1 MQYLAPLFCGVF
13 LFDHLINM
21 KKILFVLYIL
31 AISNLRAQE
40 YDISECIKIALD
52 RKGTLVSAE
61 LDVASANEGV
71 RGSYSGV
78 LPSVSLSTSG
88 GKTKY
93 PVQESIIPD
102 LVNLEIDTIKSG
114 ESSYMSA
121 GLSINQTIYNGGR
134 SLNSI
139 KQAKVNLDIAKLR
152 QRNTKIDVIQNVTRS
167 YYGLLQAQQ
176 LLDVA
181 EKNLVLSEKQV
192 DLVQKQFDLGA
203 VRKTDLLKAKVSI
216 GQARVELLNRK
227 TALENARRQ
236 LFNDMGMIDFGQSI
250 VAKYSEWAPVLVPTS
265 AEALTFLKEKN
276 PNILIQ
282 ASAIEIGKIQLKMA
296 KGMRSPSA
304 FASVDY
310 SANGNN
316 SDELKEAFNDD
327 WRLGMN
333 MSVNFP
339 LYSGNSLSTAQ
350 QKAELEKQKSEN
362 NYLTYLNDLR
372 VQVELIRK
380 TIMNYSEIIPI
391 NQDVVSSAEEDLKLV
406 QERYSIGSATILEVL
421 DAQVS
426 LIRSNSTLINTIHDA
441 RIQEM
446 SLKALLGIL
455 DLEYQNKEE

>member
-1 MQYLAPLFCGVF
+1 
-13 LFDHLINM
+13 M
-21 KKILFVLYIL
+21 KKYYIIILVSFIF
-31 AISNLRAQE
+31 STSFAQV
-40 YDISECIKIALD
+40 YDLSECIGIALESK
-52 RKGTLVSAE
+52 RTLVSAE
-61 LDVASANEGV
+61 LDVGSANEGV

-78 LPSVSLSTSG
+78 LPSISLSTSG

-93 PVQESIIPD
+93 PLQENIIPD

-121 GLSINQTIYNGGR
+121 GVSINQTIYNGGR

-139 KQAKVNLDIAKLR
+139 KQAKINLDIAKLR
-152 QRNTKIDVIQNVTRS
+152 KRNTKIEVIQNVTRS
-167 YYGLLQAQQ
+167 YYGLLQDQQ

-181 EKNLVLSEKQV
+181 EKNLVLSKKQV

-227 TALENARRQ
+227 TTLENSRRQ
-236 LFNDMGMIDFGQSI
+236 LFNDMGVIDFGQSV
-250 VAKYSEWAPVLVPTS
+250 VAKYSEWEPVSVPTS
-265 AEALTFLKEKN
+265 GEALTFLKEKN
-276 PNILIQ
+276 PNVLIQ
-282 ASAIEIGKIQLKMA
+282 SSVIELGKIQLKMA

-316 SDELKEAFNDD
+316 SDELKEAFKDD
-327 WRLGMN
+327 WRIGMN

-339 LYSGNSLSTAQ
+339 LYSGNSLSSAQ
-350 QKAELEKQKSEN
+350 QRAELEKQKSEN
-362 NYLTYLNDLR
+362 DYLTYLNDLR

-380 TIMNYSEIIPI
+380 SIMSYTEIIPI
-391 NQDVVSSAEEDLKLV
+391 NQDVVYSAEEDLKLA

-426 LIRSNSTLINTIHDA
+426 LIRSNSTLINTTHDA
-441 RIQEM
+441 RMQEM

-455 DLEYQNKEE
+455 DLEYQTKEE

>member
-1 MQYLAPLFCGVF
+1 
-13 LFDHLINM
+13 M
-21 KKILFVLYIL
+21 KNILFILYIL
-31 AISNLRAQE
+31 VISVLGAQE
-40 YDISECIKIALD
+40 YDVSECIKIALD
-52 RKGTLVSAE
+52 RKGTLVSAG
-61 LDVASANEGV
+61 LDVESANQGV
-71 RGSYSGV
+71 LGSYSGV
-78 LPSVSLSTSG
+78 LPSLSLSTSG

-102 LVNLEIDTIKSG
+102 LVNLEIDTITSG

-134 SLNSI
+134 SVNAI
-139 KQAKVNLDIAKLR
+139 KQARISLDIAKLR
-152 QRNTKIDVIQNVTRS
+152 QRNTKIEVIQNVTRS

-176 LLDVA
+176 LLEVA
-181 EKNLVLSEKQV
+181 EKNLILSEKQV

-203 VRKTDLLKAKVSI
+203 VRKTDLLKGKVSR
-216 GQARVELLNRK
+216 GQAKVELLNRK
-227 TALENARRQ
+227 TALENSRRQ

-250 VAKYSEWAPVLVPTS
+250 VAKYSDWVPVSVPTS
-265 AEALTFLKEKN
+265 TEALTFLKEKN
-276 PNILIQ
+276 PNILMQ
-282 ASAIEIGKIQLKMA
+282 LSAIEIGKIQLKMA

-310 SANGNN
+310 SANGDN
-316 SDELKEAFNDD
+316 SDELKESFKDD

-339 LYSGNSLSTAQ
+339 LYSGNSLSTAE

-362 NYLTYLNDLR
+362 DYLTYLNDLR

-380 TIMNYSEIIPI
+380 SIMNYSEIIPI
-391 NQDVVSSAEEDLKLV
+391 NQDVVASAEEDLKLV
-406 QERYSIGSATILEVL
+406 QKRYSIGSATILEVL

-441 RIQEM
+441 RMQEM

-455 DLEYQNKEE
+455 DLEYQTKEE

>member
-1 MQYLAPLFCGVF
+1 
-13 LFDHLINM
+13 M
-21 KKILFVLYIL
+21 KNISLLLLYIII
-31 AISNLRAQE
+31 ISALGAQE

-52 RKGTLVSAE
+52 RKGTLVSAS
-61 LDVASANEGV
+61 LDVESANQGV
-71 RGSYSGV
+71 LGSYSGV
-78 LPSVSLSTSG
+78 LPSLSLSTSG

-102 LVNLEIDTIKSG
+102 LVNLEIDTITSG

-134 SLNSI
+134 SVNAI
-139 KQAKVNLDIAKLR
+139 KQARISLDIAKLR
-152 QRNTKIDVIQNVTRS
+152 QRNTKIEVIQNVTRS

-176 LLDVA
+176 LLEVA
-181 EKNLVLSEKQV
+181 EKNLILSEKQV

-203 VRKTDLLKAKVSI
+203 VRKTDLLKGKVSM
-216 GQARVELLNRK
+216 GQAKVELLNRK
-227 TALENARRQ
+227 TALENSRRQ

-250 VAKYSEWAPVLVPTS
+250 VAKYSDWIPGSVPTS

-276 PNILIQ
+276 PNILMQ
-282 ASAIEIGKIQLKMA
+282 LSAIEIGKIQLKIA

-310 SANGNN
+310 SANGDN
-316 SDELKEAFNDD
+316 SDELKESFKDD

-362 NYLTYLNDLR
+362 DYLTYLNDLR

-380 TIMNYSEIIPI
+380 SIMNYSEIIPI
-391 NQDVVSSAEEDLKLV
+391 NRDVVSSAEEDLKLV

-455 DLEYQNKEE
+455 DLEYQTKK

>member
-1 MQYLAPLFCGVF
+1 MKIEYKSIFIGVIIGLFGS
-13 LFDHLINM
+13 
-21 KKILFVLYIL
+21 
-31 AISNLRAQE
+31 ISSLSGQE
-40 YDISECIKIALD
+40 YDITECIEIALD
-52 RKGTLVSAE
+52 RKGTLVSAK
-61 LDVASANEGV
+61 LDVDSANEGV

-78 LPSVSLSTSG
+78 LPSVGLSTSG

-102 LVNLEIDTIKSG
+102 LINLEIDTISSG

-134 SLNSI
+134 SLNAI
-139 KQAKVNLDIAKLR
+139 KQAKVNLEIAKLR
-152 QRNTKIDVIQNVTRS
+152 HRNTKIGVIQNVTRS

-181 EKNLVLSEKQV
+181 EKNLVLSDKQL

-203 VRKTDLLKAKVSI
+203 VRRTDLLKAKVSI
-216 GQARVELLNRK
+216 GQARVEVLNRK
-227 TALENARRQ
+227 TALENSRRQ
-236 LFNDMGMIDFGQSI
+236 LFNDMGMMDFGQSI
-250 VAKYSEWAPVLVPTS
+250 VAKYSEWVAVSVPTS
-265 AEALTFLKEKN
+265 AEALSFLKEKN

-282 ASAIEIGKIQLKMA
+282 LAAIEIGKIQLKMA

-304 FASVDY
+304 FASIDY

-316 SDELKEAFNDD
+316 SDELKEAFKED

-362 NYLTYLNDLR
+362 DYLTYLNDLR

-380 TIMNYSEIIPI
+380 SIMNYSEIIPI
-391 NQDVVSSAEEDLKLV
+391 NQDVVSSAEEDLKLA

-441 RIQEM
+441 RMQEM

-455 DLEYQNKEE
+455 DLEYQTKEE

>member
-1 MQYLAPLFCGVF
+1 MKKYCIIILF
-13 LFDHLINM
+13 LFI
-21 KKILFVLYIL
+21 F
-31 AISNLRAQE
+31 STSFAQV
-40 YDISECIKIALD
+40 YDLSECIGIALESK
-52 RKGTLVSAE
+52 RTLVSAE
-61 LDVASANEGV
+61 LDVGSASEGV

-121 GLSINQTIYNGGR
+121 GVSINQTIYNGGR

-152 QRNTKIDVIQNVTRS
+152 QRNTKIEVIQNVTRS
-167 YYGLLQAQQ
+167 YYGLLQDQQ

-181 EKNLVLSEKQV
+181 EKNLLLSEKQV

-227 TALENARRQ
+227 TALENSRRQ
-236 LFNDMGMIDFGQSI
+236 LFNDMGVIDFGQSI
-250 VAKYSEWAPVLVPTS
+250 VAKYSEWAPVSVPTS
-265 AEALTFLKEKN
+265 SEALTFLKEKN

-282 ASAIEIGKIQLKMA
+282 SSVIETGKIQLKMA

-316 SDELKEAFNDD
+316 SDELKEAFKDD
-327 WRLGMN
+327 WRIGMN

-339 LYSGNSLSTAQ
+339 LYSGDSLSSAQ
-350 QKAELEKQKSEN
+350 QRAELEKQKSEN
-362 NYLTYLNDLR
+362 DYLTYLNDLR

-380 TIMNYSEIIPI
+380 SIMNYSEIIPI
-391 NQDVVSSAEEDLKLV
+391 NQDVVSSAEEDLKLA

-441 RIQEM
+441 RMQEM

-455 DLEYQNKEE
+455 DLEYQTKEE

>member
-1 MQYLAPLFCGVF
+1 
-13 LFDHLINM
+13 M
-21 KKILFVLYIL
+21 KKHYIIILVSFIF
-31 AISNLRAQE
+31 STSFAQV
-40 YDISECIKIALD
+40 YDLFECIGIALESK
-52 RKGTLVSAE
+52 RTLVSAE
-61 LDVASANEGV
+61 LDVGSANEGV

-78 LPSVSLSTSG
+78 LPSISLSTSG

-93 PVQESIIPD
+93 PLQENIIPD

-121 GLSINQTIYNGGR
+121 GVSINQTIYNGGR

-139 KQAKVNLDIAKLR
+139 KQAKINLDIAKLR
-152 QRNTKIDVIQNVTRS
+152 KRNTKIEVIQNVTRS
-167 YYGLLQAQQ
+167 YYGLLQDQQ

-181 EKNLVLSEKQV
+181 EKNLVLSKKQV
-192 DLVQKQFDLGA
+192 DLVQNQFDLGA
-203 VRKTDLLKAKVSI
+203 VRRTDLLKAKVSI

-227 TALENARRQ
+227 TTLENSRRQ
-236 LFNDMGMIDFGQSI
+236 LFNAMGVIDFGQSI
-250 VAKYSEWAPVLVPTS
+250 VAKYSEWEPVSVPTS
-265 AEALTFLKEKN
+265 GEALTFLKEKN
-276 PNILIQ
+276 PNVLIQ
-282 ASAIEIGKIQLKMA
+282 SSVIEIGKIQLKMA

-316 SDELKEAFNDD
+316 SDELKEAFKDD
-327 WRLGMN
+327 WRIGMN

-339 LYSGNSLSTAQ
+339 LYSGNSLSSAQ
-350 QKAELEKQKSEN
+350 QRAELEKQKSEN
-362 NYLTYLNDLR
+362 DYLTYLNDLR

-380 TIMNYSEIIPI
+380 SIMNYSKIIPI
-391 NQDVVSSAEEDLKLV
+391 NQDVVSSAEEDLKLA

-441 RIQEM
+441 RMQEM

-455 DLEYQNKEE
+455 DLEYQTKEE

>member
-1 MQYLAPLFCGVF
+1 VGF
-13 LFDHLINM
+13 LFSKDYYLINM
-21 KKILFVLYIL
+21 KNILFISYIL
-31 AISNLRAQE
+31 FISALGAQE

-52 RKGTLVSAE
+52 RKGTLVSAGLE
-61 LDVASANEGV
+61 VESANQGV
-71 RGSYSGV
+71 LGSYSGV
-78 LPSVSLSTSG
+78 LPSLSLSTSG

-134 SLNSI
+134 SVNAI
-139 KQAKVNLDIAKLR
+139 KQARINLDIAKLR
-152 QRNTKIDVIQNVTRS
+152 QRNTKIEVIQNVTRS

-176 LLDVA
+176 LLEVA
-181 EKNLVLSEKQV
+181 EKNLILSEKQV

-203 VRKTDLLKAKVSI
+203 VRKTDLLKGKVSM
-216 GQARVELLNRK
+216 GQAKVELLNRK

-250 VAKYSEWAPVLVPTS
+250 VAKYSDWIPVSVPTS
-265 AEALTFLKEKN
+265 AEALKFLKEKN
-276 PNILIQ
+276 PNILMQ
-282 ASAIEIGKIQLKMA
+282 LSAIEIGKIQLKMA

-310 SANGNN
+310 SANGDN
-316 SDELKEAFNDD
+316 SDELKESLKDD

-350 QKAELEKQKSEN
+350 QKAVLEKQKSEN
-362 NYLTYLNDLR
+362 DYLTYLNDLR

-380 TIMNYSEIIPI
+380 SIMNYSEIIPI
-391 NQDVVSSAEEDLKLV
+391 NRDVVASAEEDLKLV

-441 RIQEM
+441 RMQEM

-455 DLEYQNKEE
+455 DLEYQTKEE

>member
-1 MQYLAPLFCGVF
+1 MKKYCIIILF
-13 LFDHLINM
+13 LFI
-21 KKILFVLYIL
+21 F
-31 AISNLRAQE
+31 STSFAQV
-40 YDISECIKIALD
+40 YDLSECIGIALESK
-52 RKGTLVSAE
+52 RTLVSAE
-61 LDVASANEGV
+61 LDVGSANEGV

-93 PVQESIIPD
+93 PVQENIIPD

-121 GLSINQTIYNGGR
+121 GVSINQTIYNGGR

-152 QRNTKIDVIQNVTRS
+152 QRNTKIEVIQNVTRS
-167 YYGLLQAQQ
+167 YYGLLQGQQ

-181 EKNLVLSEKQV
+181 EKNLLLSEKQV

-227 TALENARRQ
+227 TALENSRRQ
-236 LFNDMGMIDFGQSI
+236 LFNDMGVIDFGQSI
-250 VAKYSEWAPVLVPTS
+250 VAKYSEWAPVSIPTS

-282 ASAIEIGKIQLKMA
+282 SSVIETGKIQLKMA

-316 SDELKEAFNDD
+316 SDELT
-327 WRLGMN
+327 RL
-333 MSVNFP
+333 
-339 LYSGNSLSTAQ
+339 
-350 QKAELEKQKSEN
+350 
-362 NYLTYLNDLR
+362 
-372 VQVELIRK
+372 
-380 TIMNYSEIIPI
+380 
-391 NQDVVSSAEEDLKLV
+391 SSKYDED
-406 QERYSIGSATILEVL
+406 S
-421 DAQVS
+421 
-426 LIRSNSTLINTIHDA
+426 
-441 RIQEM
+441 
-446 SLKALLGIL
+446 
-455 DLEYQNKEE
+455 

>member
-1 MQYLAPLFCGVF
+1 MKKYCIIILF
-13 LFDHLINM
+13 LFI
-21 KKILFVLYIL
+21 F
-31 AISNLRAQE
+31 STSFAQV
-40 YDISECIKIALD
+40 YDLSECIGIALESK
-52 RKGTLVSAE
+52 RTLVSAE
-61 LDVASANEGV
+61 LDVGSANEGV

-93 PVQESIIPD
+93 PVQENIIPD

-121 GLSINQTIYNGGR
+121 GVSINQTIYNGGR

-152 QRNTKIDVIQNVTRS
+152 QRNTKIEVIQNVTRS
-167 YYGLLQAQQ
+167 YYGLLQDQQ

-181 EKNLVLSEKQV
+181 EKNLLLSEKQV

-227 TALENARRQ
+227 TALENSRRQ
-236 LFNDMGMIDFGQSI
+236 LFNDMGVIDFGQSI
-250 VAKYSEWAPVLVPTS
+250 MAKYSVWAPVSVPTS

-282 ASAIEIGKIQLKMA
+282 SSVIETGKIQLKMA

-316 SDELKEAFNDD
+316 SDELKEAFKDD
-327 WRLGMN
+327 WRIGMN

-339 LYSGNSLSTAQ
+339 LYSGNSLSSAQ
-350 QKAELEKQKSEN
+350 QRAELEKQKSEN
-362 NYLTYLNDLR
+362 DYLTYLNDLR

-380 TIMNYSEIIPI
+380 SIMNYSEIIPI
-391 NQDVVSSAEEDLKLV
+391 NQDVVSSAEEDLKLA

-441 RIQEM
+441 RMQEM

-455 DLEYQNKEE
+455 DLEYQTKEE

>member
-1 MQYLAPLFCGVF
+1 
-13 LFDHLINM
+13 M
-21 KKILFVLYIL
+21 KKYYIIILVSFIF
-31 AISNLRAQE
+31 STSFAQV
-40 YDISECIKIALD
+40 YDLSECIGIALESK
-52 RKGTLVSAE
+52 RTLVSAE
-61 LDVASANEGV
+61 LDVGSANEGV

-78 LPSVSLSTSG
+78 LPSISLSTSG

-93 PVQESIIPD
+93 PLQENIIPD

-121 GLSINQTIYNGGR
+121 GVSINQTIYNGGR

-139 KQAKVNLDIAKLR
+139 KQAKINLDIAKLR
-152 QRNTKIDVIQNVTRS
+152 KRNTKIEVIQNVTRS
-167 YYGLLQAQQ
+167 YYGLLQDQQ

-181 EKNLVLSEKQV
+181 EKNLVLSKKQV

-227 TALENARRQ
+227 TTLENSRRQ
-236 LFNDMGMIDFGQSI
+236 LFNAMGVIDFGQSI
-250 VAKYSEWAPVLVPTS
+250 VAKYSEWEPVSVPTS
-265 AEALTFLKEKN
+265 GEALTFLKEKN
-276 PNILIQ
+276 PNVLIQ
-282 ASAIEIGKIQLKMA
+282 SSVIELGKIQLKMA

-316 SDELKEAFNDD
+316 SDELKEAFKDD
-327 WRLGMN
+327 WRIGMN

-339 LYSGNSLSTAQ
+339 LYSGNSLSSAQ
-350 QKAELEKQKSEN
+350 QRAELEKQKSEN
-362 NYLTYLNDLR
+362 DYLTYLNDLR

-380 TIMNYSEIIPI
+380 SIMSYTEIIPI
-391 NQDVVSSAEEDLKLV
+391 NQDVVYSAEEDLKLA

-426 LIRSNSTLINTIHDA
+426 LIRSNSTLINTTHDA
-441 RIQEM
+441 RMQEM

-455 DLEYQNKEE
+455 DLEYQTKEE

>member
-1 MQYLAPLFCGVF
+1 MKKYCIIILF
-13 LFDHLINM
+13 LFI
-21 KKILFVLYIL
+21 F
-31 AISNLRAQE
+31 STSFAQV
-40 YDISECIKIALD
+40 YDLSECIGIALESK
-52 RKGTLVSAE
+52 RTLVSAE
-61 LDVASANEGV
+61 LDVGSANEGV

-93 PVQESIIPD
+93 PVQENIIPD

-121 GLSINQTIYNGGR
+121 GVSINQTIYNGGR

-152 QRNTKIDVIQNVTRS
+152 QRNTKIEVIQNVTRS
-167 YYGLLQAQQ
+167 YYGLLQDQQ

-181 EKNLVLSEKQV
+181 EKNLLLSEKQV

-227 TALENARRQ
+227 TALENSRRQ
-236 LFNDMGMIDFGQSI
+236 LFNDMGVIDFGQSI
-250 VAKYSEWAPVLVPTS
+250 VAKYSEWRPVSVPTS

-282 ASAIEIGKIQLKMA
+282 SSVIETGKIQLKMA

-316 SDELKEAFNDD
+316 SDELKEAFKDD
-327 WRLGMN
+327 WRIGMN

-339 LYSGNSLSTAQ
+339 LYSGNSLSSAQ
-350 QKAELEKQKSEN
+350 QRAELEKQKSEN
-362 NYLTYLNDLR
+362 DYLTYLNDLR

-380 TIMNYSEIIPI
+380 SIMNYSEIIPI
-391 NQDVVSSAEEDLKLV
+391 NQDVVSSAEEDLKLA

-426 LIRSNSTLINTIHDA
+426 VVRARSSLIRTKYDA
-441 RIQEM
+441 YIQQAN
-446 SLKALLGIL
+446 LKALLGTL
-455 DLEYQNKEE
+455 DKAIN

>member
-1 MQYLAPLFCGVF
+1 MKKYCIIILF
-13 LFDHLINM
+13 LFI
-21 KKILFVLYIL
+21 F
-31 AISNLRAQE
+31 STSFAQV
-40 YDISECIKIALD
+40 YDLSECIGIALESK
-52 RKGTLVSAE
+52 RTLVSAE
-61 LDVASANEGV
+61 LDVGSANEGV

-93 PVQESIIPD
+93 PVQENIIPD

-121 GLSINQTIYNGGR
+121 GVSINQTIYNGGR

-152 QRNTKIDVIQNVTRS
+152 QRNTKIEVIQNVTRS
-167 YYGLLQAQQ
+167 YYGLLQDQQ

-181 EKNLVLSEKQV
+181 EKNLLLSEKQV

-227 TALENARRQ
+227 TALENSRRQ
-236 LFNDMGMIDFGQSI
+236 LFNDMGVIDFGQSI
-250 VAKYSEWAPVLVPTS
+250 VAKYSEWAPASVPTS

-282 ASAIEIGKIQLKMA
+282 SSVIETGKIQLKMA

-316 SDELKEAFNDD
+316 SDELKEAFKDD
-327 WRLGMN
+327 WRIGMN

-339 LYSGNSLSTAQ
+339 LYSGNSLSSAQ
-350 QKAELEKQKSEN
+350 QRAELEKQKSEN
-362 NYLTYLNDLR
+362 DYLTYLNDLR

-380 TIMNYSEIIPI
+380 SIMNYSEIIPI
-391 NQDVVSSAEEDLKLV
+391 NQDVVSSAEEDLKLA

-441 RIQEM
+441 RMQEM

-455 DLEYQNKEE
+455 DLEYQTKEE

>member
-1 MQYLAPLFCGVF
+1 MGF
-13 LFDHLINM
+13 LFSKDYYLINM
-21 KKILFVLYIL
+21 KNILFISYIL
-31 AISNLRAQE
+31 FISALGAQE

-52 RKGTLVSAE
+52 RKGTLVSAGLE
-61 LDVASANEGV
+61 VESANQGV
-71 RGSYSGV
+71 LGSYSGV
-78 LPSVSLSTSG
+78 LPSLSLSTSG

-134 SLNSI
+134 SVNAI
-139 KQAKVNLDIAKLR
+139 KQARINLDIAKLR
-152 QRNTKIDVIQNVTRS
+152 QRNTKIEVIQNVTRS

-176 LLDVA
+176 LLEVA
-181 EKNLVLSEKQV
+181 EKNLILSEKQV

-203 VRKTDLLKAKVSI
+203 VRKTDLLKGKVSM
-216 GQARVELLNRK
+216 GQAKVELLNRK

-250 VAKYSEWAPVLVPTS
+250 VAKYSDWIPVSVPTS
-265 AEALTFLKEKN
+265 AEALKFLKEKN
-276 PNILIQ
+276 PNILMQ
-282 ASAIEIGKIQLKMA
+282 LSAIEIGKIQLKMA

-310 SANGNN
+310 SANGDN
-316 SDELKEAFNDD
+316 SDELKESLKDD

-350 QKAELEKQKSEN
+350 QKAVLEKQKSEN
-362 NYLTYLNDLR
+362 DYLTYLNDLR

-380 TIMNYSEIIPI
+380 SIMNYSEIIPI
-391 NQDVVSSAEEDLKLV
+391 NRDVVASAEEDLKLV

-441 RIQEM
+441 RMQEM

-455 DLEYQNKEE
+455 DLEY

>member
-1 MQYLAPLFCGVF
+1 MKNISLLF
-13 LFDHLINM
+13 
-21 KKILFVLYIL
+21 LYIII
-31 AISNLRAQE
+31 ISALGAQE

-52 RKGTLVSAE
+52 RKGTLVSAS
-61 LDVASANEGV
+61 LDVESANQGV
-71 RGSYSGV
+71 LGSYSGV
-78 LPSVSLSTSG
+78 LPSLSLSTSG

-102 LVNLEIDTIKSG
+102 LVNLEIDTITSG

-134 SLNSI
+134 SVNAI
-139 KQAKVNLDIAKLR
+139 KQARINLDIAKLR
-152 QRNTKIDVIQNVTRS
+152 QRNTKIEVIQNVTRA

-176 LLDVA
+176 LLEVA
-181 EKNLVLSEKQV
+181 EKNLILSEKQV

-203 VRKTDLLKAKVSI
+203 VRKTDLLKGKVSM
-216 GQARVELLNRK
+216 GQAKVELLNRK
-227 TALENARRQ
+227 TSLENSRRQ

-250 VAKYSEWAPVLVPTS
+250 VARYSDWVPVSVPTS
-265 AEALTFLKEKN
+265 AEALTLLKEKN
-276 PNILIQ
+276 PNILMQ
-282 ASAIEIGKIQLKMA
+282 LSAIEIGKIQLKMA

-310 SANGNN
+310 SANGDN
-316 SDELKEAFNDD
+316 SDELKESFKDD

-339 LYSGNSLSTAQ
+339 LYSGNSLSTTQ

-362 NYLTYLNDLR
+362 DYLTYLNDLR
-372 VQVELIRK
+372 VQVELMRK
-380 TIMNYSEIIPI
+380 SIMNYSEIIPI
-391 NQDVVSSAEEDLKLV
+391 NRDVVSSAEEDLKLV

-455 DLEYQNKEE
+455 DLEYQTKEE

>member
-1 MQYLAPLFCGVF
+1 MKKYYIIILF
-13 LFDHLINM
+13 LFI
-21 KKILFVLYIL
+21 F
-31 AISNLRAQE
+31 STSFAQV
-40 YDISECIKIALD
+40 YDLSECIGIALESK
-52 RKGTLVSAE
+52 RTLVSAE
-61 LDVASANEGV
+61 LDVGSANEGV

-78 LPSVSLSTSG
+78 LPSVSMSTSG

-93 PVQESIIPD
+93 PLQENIIPD

-121 GLSINQTIYNGGR
+121 GVSINQTIYNGGR

-152 QRNTKIDVIQNVTRS
+152 QRNTKIEVIQNVTRS
-167 YYGLLQAQQ
+167 YYGLLQGQQ

-181 EKNLVLSEKQV
+181 EKNLLLSEKQV

-227 TALENARRQ
+227 TALGNSRRQ
-236 LFNDMGMIDFGQSI
+236 LFNDMGVIDFGQSI
-250 VAKYSEWAPVLVPTS
+250 VAKYSEWAPVSVLTS

-282 ASAIEIGKIQLKMA
+282 SSVIETGKIQLKMA

-316 SDELKEAFNDD
+316 SDELKEAFKDD
-327 WRLGMN
+327 WRIGMN

-339 LYSGNSLSTAQ
+339 LYSGNSLSSAQ
-350 QKAELEKQKSEN
+350 QRAELEKQKSEN
-362 NYLTYLNDLR
+362 DYLTYLNDLR

-380 TIMNYSEIIPI
+380 SIMNYSEIIPI
-391 NQDVVSSAEEDLKLV
+391 NQDVVSSAEEDLKLA

-441 RIQEM
+441 RMQEM

-455 DLEYQNKEE
+455 DLEYQTKEE

>member
-1 MQYLAPLFCGVF
+1 MGF
-13 LFDHLINM
+13 LFSKDYYLINM
-21 KKILFVLYIL
+21 KNILFISYIL
-31 AISNLRAQE
+31 FISALGAQE

-52 RKGTLVSAE
+52 RKGTLVSAGLE
-61 LDVASANEGV
+61 VESANQGV
-71 RGSYSGV
+71 LGSYSGV
-78 LPSVSLSTSG
+78 LPSLSLSTSG

-134 SLNSI
+134 SVNAI
-139 KQAKVNLDIAKLR
+139 KQARINLDIAKLR
-152 QRNTKIDVIQNVTRS
+152 QRNTKIEVIQNVTRS

-176 LLDVA
+176 LLEVA
-181 EKNLVLSEKQV
+181 EKNLILSEKQV

-203 VRKTDLLKAKVSI
+203 VRKTDLLKGKVSM
-216 GQARVELLNRK
+216 GQAKVELLNRK

-250 VAKYSEWAPVLVPTS
+250 VAKYSDWIPVSVPTS
-265 AEALTFLKEKN
+265 AEALKFLKEKN
-276 PNILIQ
+276 PNILMQ
-282 ASAIEIGKIQLKMA
+282 LSAIEIGKIQLKMA

-310 SANGNN
+310 SANGDN
-316 SDELKEAFNDD
+316 SDELKESLKDD

-350 QKAELEKQKSEN
+350 QKAVLEKQKSEN
-362 NYLTYLNDLR
+362 DYLTYLNDLR

-380 TIMNYSEIIPI
+380 SIMNYSEIIPI
-391 NQDVVSSAEEDLKLV
+391 NRDVVASAEEDLKLV

-441 RIQEM
+441 RMQEM

-455 DLEYQNKEE
+455 DLEYQTKEE